1 MLHTVVCV
9 HKHMLLFVSQ
19 YTHGSSVDNASF
31 PGKWFMVRE
40 DVKSVR
46 RPGDRHRNTIA
57 WKTDRV
63 SALYSLLFSSWQK
76 ELRTSDL
83 CPDWHSAFEADSDSP
98 ESASNYWRF
107 MTHMCF
113 RDQKPGC
120 RAYGN
125 CAVAAGAGTCPH
137 QLQRKTISTPTN
149 AFNEATE
156 VSRGS
161 LAVMRHHW
169 PQHRSSSG
177 QCWVRQLQ
185 HRRRSIPPQ
194 RRHNIRQNCR
204 LGNLPLRYF
213 QRLDKNC
220 CFYLHQAGSPVSVCL
235 FVNRITQKYW
245 PNPGLN
251 RLDFEW
257 TWPKVKVVRRQKVKI
272 VL

>member
-46 RPGDRHRNTIA
+46 RPRDRHRNTIA
-57 WKTDRV
+57 WKTDHI

-137 QLQRKTISTPTN
+137 SCSAKPSARPRTP
-149 AFNEATE
+149 
-156 VSRGS
+156 
-161 LAVMRHHW
+161 LMR
-169 PQHRSSSG
+169 P
-177 QCWVRQLQ
+177 
-185 HRRRSIPPQ
+185 RRSAVVRWRSCGITD
-194 RRHNIRQNCR
+194 HNREAHLVSAGYDSCSTE
-204 LGNLPLRYF
+204 GGASLRNDVITSVKIVVSAIYL

-220 CFYLHQAGSPVSVCL
+220 CFYLRQAGSPVSVCL